1 MVPPFQ
7 LAFHMIRTNQFL
19 ETSGA
24 AITVSSVD
32 YGTITTYT
40 YRGQPYDLAT
50 SRGGR
55 FGSDMVLGQFLDA

>member
-19 ETSGA
+19 ETETSGA

-32 YGTITTYT
+32 YGTITT
-40 YRGQPYDLAT
+40 
-50 SRGGR
+50 
-55 FGSDMVLGQFLDA
+55 